1 MKIEIGESLM
11 LSWLRHDKNCQLV
24 QINWKPSVNSWE
36 QYNEAELDIIMKEAQ
51 DLFYAKF
58 GIDLFKGNSSC
69 SQLLQQGEID
79 ALGVDINSGSVKNIY
94 GIDIAFHE
102 SGLNYGTKEVTVA
115 RVVKKMIRSA
125 MVIRG
130 YFNVEK
136 ADIIFAA
143 PKVHNSIYAPLEQ
156 CFMELN
162 DYFGKKELAY
172 HFSLICNDTF
182 RDKIFNV
189 VSAFS
194 KSISDTSELFM
205 RSVQMY
211 NLFNQESI
219 SRTNK
224 LGGKSNM
231 VDASGQ
237 NDVYNILKGFE
248 EMKVGALVR
257 MSLTRLIDNELLDA
271 NEIERLKQSEYSKKM
286 FNINYPFLKDYEQE
300 ISEKE
305 QTMINGYKRYF
316 AKPYQIDGQLYF
328 LCNDWYE
335 DKNRSYFIAWLKKYK
350 GRLFYDSN
358 MY

>member
-11 LSWLRHDKNCQLV
+11 LSWLRHVKNCQLV
-24 QINWKPSVNSWE
+24 QLNWKPSINSWE
-36 QYNEAELDIIMKEAQ
+36 LYNEAELDIIMQETQ
-51 DLFYAKF
+51 ELFYAKF
-58 GIDLFKGNSSC
+58 GLDLYKGNSSC

-79 ALGVDINSGSVKNIY
+79 ALGIEINSGSVKNIY

-102 SGLNYGTKEVTVA
+102 SGLNYGTKDVTVA

-125 MVIRG
+125 MIIRG
-130 YFNVEK
+130 YFNIEK

-143 PKVHNSIYAPLEQ
+143 PKIHNSVYAPLEQ
-156 CFMELN
+156 CFVELN
-162 DYFGKKELAY
+162 DYFRKKELAY

-189 VSAFS
+189 VTAFS
-194 KSISDTSELFM
+194 NTISDTSELFM
-205 RSVQMY
+205 RSIQMY
-211 NLFNQESI
+211 NLFNQESTR
-219 SRTNK
+219 RTNK
-224 LGGKSNM
+224 LGGKSNT
-231 VDASGQ
+231 VVNGQ
-237 NDVYNILKGFE
+237 DHVYNNLKGFE

-257 MSLTRLIDNELLDA
+257 MSLSRLIDNKLLDA
-271 NEIERLKQSEYSKKM
+271 NEIERLKQFEYSNRM
-286 FNINYPFLKDYEQE
+286 FNINYPFLKEYEQG

-305 QTMINGYKRYF
+305 QTMINGYRRYF
-316 AKPYQIDGQLYF
+316 AKPYQIDGELYF

-350 GRLFYDSN
+350 GRLFYESN